1 MGASTKTRSKDSAEL
16 KSAADFD
23 VTAMTQ
29 PGREVE
35 AYIDAFLEHRPLPGN
50 LREGIRYGVFGGGK
64 RLRPVLVVRTCEAVG
79 GSLED
84 AMPPAAA
91 IELVHCFSLVHDD
104 LPAMDDDDM
113 RRGRPT
119 LHKHANEAMAIL
131 AGDGMLS
138 LAFELIVTRVS
149 DSQLASQ
156 LVRELSVATSDMV
169 AGQVYDT
176 LPDFKDD
183 VEPLDRLEVIHK
195 HKTAA
200 LLRASCRMGAIIGG
214 GTAQQLAAVTRYADA
229 IGLMFQIVDD
239 LLDVTATEEELGKA
253 TGKDADK
260 GKFTSPGVIGM
271 DASRKEVHR
280 LQYEARAA
288 LEDFNQSADALR
300 QLCDFMA
307 VRRK

>member
-1 MGASTKTRSKDSAEL
+1 M
-16 KSAADFD
+16 AADSNTTED
-23 VTAMTQ
+23 QMKIDELTR

-35 AYIDAFLEHRPLPGN
+35 AYLESFIDNRPMSEN
-50 LREGIRYGVFGGGK
+50 LRDGIKYGLFGGGK
-64 RLRPVLVVRTCEAVG
+64 RLRPVLVVRACEAVG
-79 GSLED
+79 GTAQD

-91 IELVHCFSLVHDD
+91 IEMVHCFSLVHDD

-119 LHKHANEAMAIL
+119 LHKHTNEAMAIL

-138 LAFELIVTRVS
+138 LAFELLATRVS
-149 DSQLASQ
+149 DAQLASS

-169 AGQVYDT
+169 AGQVFDT
-176 LPDFKDD
+176 LPDFDD
-183 VEPLDRLEVIHK
+183 EIEDIQRLEIIHK

-214 GTAQQLAAVTRYADA
+214 GSASQLAALTRYAEA

-239 LLDVTATEEELGKA
+239 LLDVTATSEQLGKA
-253 TGKDADK
+253 AGKDIDK
-260 GKFTSPGVIGM
+260 GKFTYPGVLGVET
-271 DASRKEVHR
+271 SRQEIQR
-280 LQYEARAA
+280 LQYEAHEA
-288 LEDFNQSADALR
+288 LEDFEEAAEPLR

-307 VRRK
+307 VREK